1 MRTKRGYTIMG
12 AVAETS
18 FETVT
23 NALRFTNAV
32 ENQHSGWADT
42 REALARVCWSSACAA
57 LDAQER
63 RGVLYVLQTY
73 WALWPQYRDALL
85 ALNTDLKEVGQP

>member
-1 MRTKRGYTIMG
+1 MRVRRGFTIMG

-23 NALRFTNAV
+23 NALRFTNAI
-32 ENQHSGWADT
+32 ENQRNGWADT
-42 REALARVCWSSACAA
+42 AEALARVCWSSSCAA

-63 RGVLYVLQTY
+63 REVLYVLQTY
-73 WALWPQYRDALL
+73 WALWPQYSDALL
-85 ALNTDLKEVGQP
+85 ALNADLKGGG